1 MFDKDNTGTINFSE
15 FLLAIA
21 SSTQGDI
28 DKRLGLAFDM

>member
-1 MFDKDNTGTINFSE
+1 MFDKDDSGTISFSE

-28 DKRLGLAFDM
+28 EKRLGLAFDM